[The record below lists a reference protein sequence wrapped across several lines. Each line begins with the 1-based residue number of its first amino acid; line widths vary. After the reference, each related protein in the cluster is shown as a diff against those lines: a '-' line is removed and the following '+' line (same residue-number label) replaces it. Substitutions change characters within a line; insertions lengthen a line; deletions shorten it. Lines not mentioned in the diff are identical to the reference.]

1 MAVFSF
7 KLNALPLENSHKR
20 GGEVGDR
27 GVWEGISALF
37 SLNQRKDSLFFFG
50 WLIIIEGSGW

>member
-1 MAVFSF
+1 MKKKKQSNLIAVFSF

-20 GGEVGDR
+20 GEKVGDG

-37 SLNQRKDSLFFFG
+37 SLN
-50 WLIIIEGSGW
+50 